1 MELQRVRLDNTYS
14 MQDTCLRAQIDMS
27 CGSTVATAIKAQ
39 LRLSPEGTGAFDN
52 RETIRH
58 KSPMTSIITENNQ
71 L

>member
-1 MELQRVRLDNTYS
+1 MELQRVRLDNT
-14 MQDTCLRAQIDMS
+14 MQDTCLHAHIDMMS
-27 CGSTVATAIKAQ
+27 CGSTVATAVKAQ
-39 LRLSPEGTGAFDN
+39 MRLSPEGTGAFDN